1 MNKHARARIIRYIAI
16 AAVALTAGLL
26 ISFGRHATWWL
37 LAMAALTWLQ
47 GLRLRRDINTSGL
60 PLQIFH
66 IAAWALL
73 GLAVV
78 GLLPMPSHMIG
89 DVVVLL
95 IAAGLYI
102 RASTRRI
109 R

>member
-1 MNKHARARIIRYIAI
+1 MNQNARARLARAIAI
-16 AAVALTAGLL
+16 ATTVLCAGLL

-37 LAMAALTWLQ
+37 LAMAVLTWLQ
-47 GLRLRRDINTSGL
+47 TRRLRRDISTSGL

-66 IAAWALL
+66 IAAWSLL

-78 GLLPMPSHMIG
+78 GLLPTPTRTIG
-89 DVVVLL
+89 DAIVLL
-95 IAAGLYI
+95 VAAGLYI

>member
-1 MNKHARARIIRYIAI
+1 MNKHARTRLARYTFIAVI
-16 AAVALTAGLL
+16 ALCAGLL
-26 ISFGRHATWWL
+26 ISFGRYATWWL

-47 GLRLRRDINTSGL
+47 TFRLRRDISTSGL

-66 IAAWALL
+66 IVAWSLL

-78 GLLPMPSHMIG
+78 ALLPTPTRIIG
-89 DVVVLL
+89 DVVVML

-102 RASTRRI
+102 RASTRRL

>member
-1 MNKHARARIIRYIAI
+1 MNKHARARLIRHTITAAI
-16 AAVALTAGLL
+16 ALGAGLL
-26 ISFGRHATWWL
+26 ISFGRYATWWL
-37 LAMAALTWLQ
+37 LAMAVLAWLQ
-47 GLRLRRDINTSGL
+47 SLRLRRDISTSGL
-60 PLQIFH
+60 PLQSFH

-73 GLAVV
+73 GLAIV
-78 GLLPMPSHMIG
+78 GLLPMPDRIIG

-95 IAAGLYI
+95 IAAGIYI